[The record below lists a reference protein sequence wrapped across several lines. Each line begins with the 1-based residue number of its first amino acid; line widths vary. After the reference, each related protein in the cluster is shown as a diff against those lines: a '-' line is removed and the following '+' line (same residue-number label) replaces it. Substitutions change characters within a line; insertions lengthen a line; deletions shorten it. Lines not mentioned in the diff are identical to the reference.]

1 MIIILIF
8 ASNINAMTQPIA
20 DKYDTQILSFK
31 DFVDSVFTEL
41 NHWETEYSYF
51 DCKDLANWKN
61 TLIPLAVNL
70 YELAQ
75 TNDAVFWWLLQL
87 MSHVDVCK
95 DRKEDLRKSDVF
107 AMFSKLKQRHQKI
120 ILEKCLPTC
129 AEELQKAL
137 ENDEKDAFKSIL
149 PVIDEN
155 DAFYSIGRLLKRVEE
170 IREIYEKTIS
180 HTKGDSLGRL
190 FVLFRRY
197 YEYFANSYDNNHRSC
212 DGMAK
217 NIFLAL
223 YQTQYRDDNNE
234 FCEVTHEIGELWV
247 RGLVLTYHNY
257 NTQMPPVASVIV
269 LDTLQKQYEEFHRA
283 LSNCL
288 SEKQIVSLM
297 EEYGGWLELE
307 EYDFIYNVLQVS
319 KEVRSDTTPP
329 FSCLCTDKKKKR
341 KRITGNVEHRDNRE
355 KIHYKDNYIP
365 YIESINAIPME
376 EFETLK
382 AQEANKNVEIH
393 EPLVVSDCN
402 PKQAAIDKAHEA
414 KDKTVKSNNKF
425 KPMYFPDDWE
435 IPIDKRVE
443 FLKTLHQKFL
453 DHRWVRKDSLEDFIF
468 IFGGYEAVTMD
479 NYSKYKPVDW
489 GKGATDDRV
498 QLQAFCIAFY
508 KMRMDKNARKQ
519 PPWAKL
525 TPLFTMNGEPISAL
539 STNASK
545 VFKEEGLINDMTERI
560 SDARNKVLDQN

>member
-1 MIIILIF
+1 
-8 ASNINAMTQPIA
+8 MTQPTNNNQIA
-20 DKYDTQILSFK
+20 PLTK
-31 DFVDSVFTEL
+31 FVDSVFTEL

-75 TNDAVFWWLLQL
+75 TDDAVFWWLLQL

-107 AMFSKLKQRHQKI
+107 AVLSKLKQEHQKI

-129 AEELQKAL
+129 AEKLQKAL
-137 ENDEKDAFKSIL
+137 ENDEQDAFKRIL

-170 IREIYEKTIS
+170 VRDIYEKTIS

-197 YEYFANSYDNNHRSC
+197 YEYFANSYDNNQRSC

-223 YQTQYRDDNNE
+223 YQTQYREDNNE
-234 FCEVTHEIGELWV
+234 FCEVTYNIGELWV
-247 RGLVLTYHNY
+247 RGLVLAYHNY
-257 NTQMPPVASVIV
+257 NTQMPPVASDIV
-269 LDTLQKQYEEFHRA
+269 LDTLQKQDEEFHKA
-283 LSNCL
+283 LSNCF

-307 EYDFIYNVLQVS
+307 EYGFIYNVLQVS

-341 KRITGNVEHRDNRE
+341 KRICGNVEHRDNRE
-355 KIHYKDNYIP
+355 KIHYQDNYIP
-365 YIESINAIPME
+365 YIDSINAIPME
-376 EFETLK
+376 ELK
-382 AQEANKNVEIH
+382 AVATSEDVQNIQGVLEQPCESTLSIPGRIKLFKDNDCVGEYETVSLNVE
-393 EPLVVSDCN
+393 
-402 PKQAAIDKAHEA
+402 KKAL
-414 KDKTVKSNNKF
+414 
-425 KPMYFPDDWE
+425 
-435 IPIDKRVE
+435 
-443 FLKTLHQKFL
+443 FLKELAVVLSNEDCFIQDAQESFIHAL
-453 DHRWVRKDSLEDFIF
+453 DGTTASSGSHSKINWKESAASLFALCYVLFDEKITGKWPIIANLFVVKGKSLDTSN
-468 IFGGYEAVTMD
+468 AP
-479 NYSKYKPVDW
+479 KYK
-489 GKGATDDRV
+489 KGTNRRSMQNYV
-498 QLQAFCIAFY
+498 
-508 KMRMDKNARKQ
+508 KK
-519 PPWAKL
+519 
-525 TPLFTMNGEPISAL
+525 AL
-539 STNASK
+539 
-545 VFKEEGLINDMTERI
+545 EEIGV
-560 SDARNKVLDQN
+560 A